1 MFSFKKILLFSL
13 IVFFLLAIPVSFY
26 FISQQIKPNT
36 ADIPS
41 TSLSVTPNSTKAEV
55 GQDLS
60 FDINIDPG
68 TNSISTVKLVVLYDA
83 TKLEMSDAGF
93 LPNTSSFQSIENK
106 TFNPGA
112 ISLTADVGANYPA
125 IIKPTRIGTLTF
137 KALDNTDYAKTQ
149 IFFGDQTKTLSNNK
163 NLPSDENLLATTVP
177 ANINIVGSSQPEA
190 TSSSETTTPTP
201 TLIPQNNQN
210 PEITTTPTPT
220 ATADSLPIVTNS
232 PSPTIAI
239 ADASPSTTISKPI
252 LPPTGPAN
260 LITFGLIGV
269 FVAIIGTIL
278 LISL

>member
-201 TLIPQNNQN
+201 T
-210 PEITTTPTPT
+210 